1 MICKSNKIKSFISG
15 ILLLGSLLGMQNSQA
30 QDLKKVGTAAA
41 SFLRIPV
48 GARGAA
54 LGGAVAAVSTDASA
68 MFWNP
73 AGIAH
78 IDKYTLLVDYTSW
91 LPGIDFNYV
100 GVVIPLVG
108 VGTLGINV
116 TSLATEDMAITT
128 VEDPEG
134 TGASFSASSIA
145 VGFVF
150 AKNLTDKFALGANF
164 KYINESI
171 WNSSASTLAFD
182 IGTLYTTP
190 FDGIRLGVNIAN
202 FGSPLQI
209 QGDDL
214 NISAD
219 LAPSVNGDNQSLVAR
234 LATDQFETPL
244 IMRVGLAWDALVNAN
259 NRLTL
264 SIDGINPNDNSQS
277 INIGLEY
284 GLMNE
289 LLVLRGGYNE
299 MFLQNP
305 EKGLAVGGGINWKM
319 QNGLNFTA
327 DFAYQQFEHLPSVN
341 RFTVAI
347 SF

>member
-1 MICKSNKIKSFISG
+1 MICKSKKIKLITGAF
-15 ILLLGSLLGMQNSQA
+15 LLAGMALGFQTAQA

-41 SFLRIPV
+41 TFLRIPV
-48 GARGAA
+48 GARAAA
-54 LGGAVAAVSTDASA
+54 LGGAVAATATDATA

-78 IDKYTLLVDYTSW
+78 VEKYTLLVDYSAW

-100 GVVIPLVG
+100 GVVVPTAGLGTVG
-108 VGTLGINV
+108 VNV
-116 TSLATEDMAITT
+116 TSLATDDMAITT

-145 VGFVF
+145 VGIAY
-150 AKNLTDKFALGANF
+150 AKNLTDKFAIGANF

-171 WNSSASTLAFD
+171 WNSNASTLAFD

-202 FGSPLQI
+202 FGSPLQM

-219 LAPSVNGDNQSLVAR
+219 LDPSVNGDNQSLVAR

-244 IMRVGLAWDALVNAN
+244 IMRVGLAWDAITDGT
-259 NRLTL
+259 NRLTV
-264 SIDGINPNDNSQS
+264 SAAGINPKDNSQS
-277 INIGLEY
+277 VNLGAELA
-284 GLMNE
+284 MMKE
-289 LLVLRGGYNE
+289 LLMLRAGYNE
-299 MFLQNP
+299 MYLSNP
-305 EKGLAVGGGINWKM
+305 EKGLTFGGGLNWTL
-319 QNGLNFTA
+319 QTGVRVTA

>member
-1 MICKSNKIKSFISG
+1 MICKLRKIKFITSG
-15 ILLLGSLLGMQNSQA
+15 ILLAGMALGFQTIHA

-54 LGGAVAAVSTDASA
+54 LGGAVAATATDATA

-78 IDKYTLLVDYTSW
+78 IEKYTVLVDYSAW
-91 LPGIDFNYV
+91 LPGIDFNYI
-100 GVVIPLVG
+100 GVVVPTAGLGTIG
-108 VGTLGINV
+108 VNV

-145 VGFVF
+145 VGVAY
-150 AKNLTDKFALGANF
+150 AKNLTDKFSIGANF

-171 WNSSASTLAFD
+171 WNSNASTLAFD

-202 FGSPLQI
+202 FGSPLQM

-219 LAPSVNGDNQSLVAR
+219 LDPSVNGDNQSLVAR

-244 IMRVGLAWDALVNAN
+244 IMRVGLAWDALKEGTS
-259 NRLTL
+259 RLTL
-264 SIDGINPNDNSQS
+264 SADGLNPNDNSQS
-277 INIGLEY
+277 VNMGAEL
-284 GLMNE
+284 GLMQD
-289 LLVLRGGYNE
+289 LLILRGGYNE
-299 MFLQNP
+299 MFLDNP
-305 EKGLAVGGGINWKM
+305 EKGFALGGGINWTM
-319 QNGLNFTA
+319 QNGLKFTA

-347 SF
+347 GF